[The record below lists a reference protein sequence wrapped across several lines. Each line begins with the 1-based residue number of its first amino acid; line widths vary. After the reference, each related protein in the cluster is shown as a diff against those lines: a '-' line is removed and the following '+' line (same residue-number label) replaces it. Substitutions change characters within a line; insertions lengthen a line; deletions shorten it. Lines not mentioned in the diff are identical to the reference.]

1 MLTINKMSSL
11 VMTSG
16 GNRSYLEYFNERLGH
31 VPNLF
36 IAMMYSDNALLA
48 YYPFHSRK
56 TSLSKRE
63 SEAITLVVSQQNKA
77 MYCLSVH
84 TMIAKLNGFSDDEI
98 LKLRKGVAPFN
109 SKLDALVKLTGAIAK
124 TPDHVDDKLLNT
136 FFAEG
141 YTKEQLIDA
150 IQVVGDSFITNL
162 TGKTFD
168 VPIDFPLVKEL

>member
-1 MLTINKMSSL
+1 
-11 VMTSG
+11 
-16 GNRSYLEYFNERLGH
+16 
-31 VPNLF
+31 
-36 IAMMYSDNALLA
+36 MMYSDNALLA

-63 SEAITLVVSQQNKA
+63 SEAITLVVSQQNNA

-124 TPDHVDDKLLNT
+124 TPDHECK
-136 FFAEG
+136 
-141 YTKEQLIDA
+141 
-150 IQVVGDSFITNL
+150 
-162 TGKTFD
+162 
-168 VPIDFPLVKEL
+168 PLQK